1 MLYIYLI
8 VGVVLHFIMKFRNA
22 YTEKTSFDW
31 QRNIILTLITLPFGI
46 VLVYFNTEIL
56 SDFDSFLIGY
66 TLDSAIK
73 NIESFPWKKIG
84 K

>member
-1 MLYIYLI
+1 MLYIYLF

-22 YTEKTSFDW
+22 YTEKSNFDW
-31 QRNIILTLITLPFGI
+31 QRNIILTFFTLPMGI

-56 SDFDSFLIGY
+56 SGFDCVLIGY
-66 TLDSAIK
+66 TLDSTIK
-73 NIESFPWKKIG
+73 NIEGFSWRKLG